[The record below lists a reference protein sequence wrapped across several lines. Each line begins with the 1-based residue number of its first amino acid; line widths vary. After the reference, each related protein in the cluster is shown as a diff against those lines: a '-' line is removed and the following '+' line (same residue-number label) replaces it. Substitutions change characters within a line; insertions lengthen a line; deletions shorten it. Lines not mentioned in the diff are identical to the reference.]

1 MADFG
6 RLKQPFFLFFF
17 GDLNGG
23 HSTAFGDGSFK
34 KKNSS
39 CASKIRM
46 RYHSATVFGL
56 PGCSV
61 VRLYVVKIFTMF
73 VSSLGRAMITYKWL
87 NAQSRWD
94 PVKTAP
100 ASSATITR
108 RWKTGGKQQ
117 LRLYLILFSF
127 RLFFFSRVEPVLLFA
142 SRPFFFF
149 TDEVE
154 TKKDM
159 SADIGNCPWWPGF
172 FFSNLRDVSLAN
184 AKRYTNTAEK
194 KRGGNRVTGRRR
206 KNKNN
211 NLRKR
216 VSHIFMAPPFYF
228 IPFFFFFWA
237 VS

>member
-1 MADFG
+1 MD
-6 RLKQPFFLFFF
+6 LFF
-17 GDLNGG
+17 
-23 HSTAFGDGSFK
+23 
-34 KKNSS
+34 KNSS

-56 PGCSV
+56 PCSV

-108 RWKTGGKQQ
+108 RWKTGKTAIKT
-117 LRLYLILFSF
+117 LFDSIFVSSLFLFSGWTCF
-127 RLFFFSRVEPVLLFA
+127 VVYLSAVILMRSRRKRIWAQILEIAPDDLVFSTL
-142 SRPFFFF
+142 
-149 TDEVE
+149 
-154 TKKDM
+154 
-159 SADIGNCPWWPGF
+159 G
-172 FFSNLRDVSLAN
+172 DVSLAN

-194 KRGGNRVTGRRR
+194 KGGSRVTGRRRR

-211 NLRKR
+211 NKKKGLPY
-216 VSHIFMAPPFYF
+216 FYGPPFYF
-228 IPFFFFFWA
+228 IPFFFFGLSPSYIAGWHP
-237 VS
+237 